1 MKILMIGLGGIGQRH
16 ARNLRMLLGESAVLL
31 AFRVRK
37 LANVVTPTLQLAP
50 GRNVEEEYQI
60 RSFDNLQKALAENPE
75 IAVICNP
82 SNMHVPA
89 ALECA
94 RAGCDL
100 FIEKPLSNGVEGV
113 AELID
118 EVESRGRI
126 AMVGYQL
133 RFHPCF
139 LRLREILQQEA
150 LGNLLAV
157 RATVGEYLPGWH
169 NYEDYR
175 QMYAARADLGGGVIL
190 SQIHEFDY
198 LYALFG
204 KPRRLYTVGGHFS
217 NLEVDVED
225 VASTLMECEFGGRPL
240 PIHLQQDYVQ
250 RPPSRQCEVIGDKG
264 KAIADFSS
272 VSVVQYNSAGEVT
285 SRLQPEHFER
295 NELFIA
301 QMRHFLDCVSNRS
314 TPVVG
319 LRDGMVSLKMA
330 LAAKKSLASRQ
341 IVEFE

>member
-1 MKILMIGLGGIGQRH
+1 MGSATREISDCCWVK
-16 ARNLRMLLGESAVLL
+16 ALRFF

-60 RSFDNLQKALAENPE
+60 RSFDNLQEALAENPE

-157 RATVGEYLPGWH
+157 RATVG
-169 NYEDYR
+169 NIC
-175 QMYAARADLGGGVIL
+175 RAGIAMR
-190 SQIHEFDY
+190 IT
-198 LYALFG
+198 G
-204 KPRRLYTVGGHFS
+204 KCTRRVPTW
-217 NLEVDVED
+217 EV
-225 VASTLMECEFGGRPL
+225 A
-240 PIHLQQDYVQ
+240 
-250 RPPSRQCEVIGDKG
+250 
-264 KAIADFSS
+264 
-272 VSVVQYNSAGEVT
+272 
-285 SRLQPEHFER
+285 
-295 NELFIA
+295 
-301 QMRHFLDCVSNRS
+301 
-314 TPVVG
+314 
-319 LRDGMVSLKMA
+319 
-330 LAAKKSLASRQ
+330 
-341 IVEFE
+341 